1 MTVQYAVVKR
11 MMRTLFCTVA
21 CFVALF
27 IFLVSN
33 PARAWTL
40 SKPDQIKR
48 ARYLNP
54 NTGRFWTMD
63 AYAGNNEDPLS
74 LHKYLYVEDNPV
86 YGIDPSGHD
95 ELADVL
101 ILGDVLGSLDGFVKN
116 AQLVY
121 KQAMDVAYRQRAIN
135 LLTTVIRPT
144 LNAIQNESGTKVAG
158 ENAEYMLLGTAIAE
172 TGDLNTRKQK
182 NGPAL
187 GLYQMEPF
195 THDDLWN
202 NYLPIFKPKLRD
214 AVLKHFN
221 ITQMPKA
228 QLMEGD
234 DAYATI
240 MARIRYLPATAIPSA
255 TDLNGQAQY
264 WVQWYNRGGK
274 GTVADYLARW
284 HKAMGM

>member
-1 MTVQYAVVKR
+1 
-11 MMRTLFCTVA
+11 
-21 CFVALF
+21 
-27 IFLVSN
+27 
-33 PARAWTL
+33 
-40 SKPDQIKR
+40 
-48 ARYLNP
+48 
-54 NTGRFWTMD
+54 
-63 AYAGNNEDPLS
+63 
-74 LHKYLYVEDNPV
+74 
-86 YGIDPSGHD
+86 
-95 ELADVL
+95 
-101 ILGDVLGSLDGFVKN
+101 
-116 AQLVY
+116 
-121 KQAMDVAYRQRAIN
+121 
-135 LLTTVIRPT
+135 
-144 LNAIQNESGTKVAG
+144 
-158 ENAEYMLLGTAIAE
+158 
-172 TGDLNTRKQK
+172 LNTRKQK

-221 ITQMPKA
+221 ITQMPNA
-228 QLMEGD
+228 QLLEGD

-240 MARIRYLPATAIPSA
+240 MARIRYLPAPAIPSA